1 MFVTHCGAKCNTE
14 DNTED
19 VPPILG
25 GGGKVSVTRLSRIS
39 RQPVTRLSSVP
50 GPLSPCRYQ

>member
-1 MFVTHCGAKCNTE
+1 MFVTGCDAKC
-14 DNTED
+14 NTED